1 MRKMV
6 QEAKTLLRTTQYHP
20 KVLFLITVSFQHD
33 KTFCSIIIRPKT
45 NSLFLNKQYLET
57 FGCVLIKVNDDK

>member
-1 MRKMV
+1 MV

-20 KVLFLITVSFQHD
+20 KVLVLITVSVQHD

-57 FGCVLIKVNDDK
+57 FGCVLK